1 MEISVRARSISDR
14 SITSMADIKTPA
26 TCPHCTTNYNP
37 NVLDASYIRQT
48 TKVHDRLFV
57 LYFCTYCEKCF
68 LVEYL
73 TNNITVKHSCLY
85 PKRTYPA
92 PSKIRVFPSNIENVS
107 KRFIQIYNESYLA
120 EQHSLLEI
128 CGVGYRKALEFLVK
142 DYAIFINKSNE
153 NLVQQ
158 IKSMQLSQCIE
169 KYIDSEHIKTLSK
182 ACAWIGN
189 DETHYVRKHKDYN
202 LEHLKTF
209 INSTV
214 SFIDSVIEFYN
225 AQHFLNDNSIKKD

>member
-1 MEISVRARSISDR
+1 MEISVRARNISDR
-14 SITSMADIKTPA
+14 TVTSLANIKTPT

-37 NVLDASYIRQT
+37 NVLDASYIKQT

-73 TNNITVKHSCLY
+73 TNNIDIKHSYLY
-85 PKRTYPA
+85 PKHTYPA
-92 PSKIRVFPSNIENVS
+92 PSETRVFSPNIEYVS
-107 KRFIQIYNESYLA
+107 KKFIQIYNESFLA

-142 DYAIFINKSNE
+142 DYAVLLNNSKEDI
-153 NLVQQ
+153 VQQ
-158 IKSMQLSQCIE
+158 IKSMQLSQCID
-169 KYIDSEHIKTLSK
+169 KFIDSKHIKTLSK

-214 SFIDSVIEFYN
+214 SFIDSEIEFYK
-225 AQHFLNDNSIKKD
+225 AQHFLNDNSVKKD